1 MPRGSAATA
10 LTTPDSSSTGRAA
23 NASSTSSAD
32 ARTSVDQVV
41 AGIGPRL
48 ADLRAGMGLS
58 LQQMSAIAE
67 VSAASIH
74 KIERGD
80 MVPTI
85 TTLLKLATVFKR
97 PISHLIG
104 EEPDDPHDVW
114 HVTHGTGEP
123 VDRGGADV
131 VLISGPPAWFR
142 ARGTTVALPPGALL
156 EDAPARGG
164 EVLVHVLAGTVHA
177 QIGGRE
183 FALKRGDSLHFLS
196 DHAATWTNPGRTP
209 AELVHVGIS

>member
-1 MPRGSAATA
+1 MARGSAAN
-10 LTTPDSSSTGRAA
+10 AA
-23 NASSTSSAD
+23 STSVTPESPGEGGAL
-32 ARTSVDQVV
+32 SVEEVV

-114 HVTHGTGEP
+114 HVASGTGEP

-131 VLISGPPAWFR
+131 VLISGPPARFR
-142 ARGTTVALPPGALL
+142 ARGTTIKLPAGAVL

-164 EVLVHVLAGTVHA
+164 EALVHVMAGAVHA
-177 QIGGRE
+177 KIGGRD
-183 FALKRGDSLHFLS
+183 FSLKRGDSLHFLS
-196 DHAATWTNPGRTP
+196 DNAATWTNSGRAA
-209 AELVHVGIS
+209 AELVHVSVS

>member
-1 MPRGSAATA
+1 MPRGSAAN
-10 LTTPDSSSTGRAA
+10 AA
-23 NASSTSSAD
+23 STSVTPENATD
-32 ARTSVDQVV
+32 TGALSVEEVV

-48 ADLRAGMGLS
+48 ADMRAGLGLS

-104 EEPDDPHDVW
+104 EEPEDPHDVW
-114 HVTHGTGEP
+114 HVASGTGEP

-131 VLISGPPAWFR
+131 VLISGPPARFR
-142 ARGTTVALPPGALL
+142 ARGTTIKLPAGAVL

-164 EVLVHVLAGTVHA
+164 ESLVHVVAGAVHA
-177 QIGGRE
+177 TIGGRD
-183 FALKRGDSLHFLS
+183 FALKRGDSLHFLT
-196 DHAATWTNPGRTP
+196 DHSATWTNSGRAV
-209 AELVHVGIS
+209 AELVHISLS

>member
-10 LTTPDSSSTGRAA
+10 ATMPEPSPSARDT
-23 NASSTSSAD
+23 NAEQVV
-32 ARTSVDQVV
+32 ARSSVDEVV

-104 EEPDDPHDVW
+104 EEPDDPHDIW
-114 HVTHGTGEP
+114 HVAHGTGEP

-131 VLISGPPAWFR
+131 VLISGPAARFR
-142 ARGTTVALPPGALL
+142 VRGTTITLPPGALL

-164 EVLVHVLAGTVHA
+164 EVLVHVLTGSVQAK
-177 QIGGRE
+177 IGSRE

-196 DHAATWTNPGRTP
+196 DHAAIWTNSGRTA

>member
-1 MPRGSAATA
+1 MARASAV
-10 LTTPDSSSTGRAA
+10 DISGDRAPGVVR
-23 NASSTSSAD
+23 S
-32 ARTSVDQVV
+32 SVDEVV

-104 EEPDDPHDVW
+104 EELDDPHDIW
-114 HVTHGTGEP
+114 HVAHGTGEP

-131 VLISGPPAWFR
+131 VLISGPPARFR
-142 ARGTTVALPPGALL
+142 ARGTTVKLPPGAIL

-164 EVLVHVLAGTVHA
+164 ESLVHVVAGAVHA
-177 QIGGRE
+177 AVGARE
-183 FALKRGDSLHFLS
+183 FTLRRGDSLHFLS
-196 DHAATWTNPGRTP
+196 DHAATWTNTGRAT
-209 AELVHVGIS
+209 AEFVHVSIG